1 MESVK
6 LFLLVTLDQH
16 DVSSDVSCG
25 YQHCRSSRC
34 FSGQHEIARCGG
46 ISTASGN
53 LFSTIPHD
61 FVSSLVKFAL
71 QPVAKSLARP
81 GSNIMFVRSETQPG
95 TSTEEVPVASNPD
108 EIDIDEDGEDD
119 EEEEA
124 TIEEQQVP
132 RQVFGSLKKD
142 DEDEEDAQ

>member
-1 MESVK
+1 M
-6 LFLLVTLDQH
+6 
-16 DVSSDVSCG
+16 
-25 YQHCRSSRC
+25 
-34 FSGQHEIARCGG
+34 
-46 ISTASGN
+46 
-53 LFSTIPHD
+53 
-61 FVSSLVKFAL
+61 KFAL